1 MNDLELIKNY
11 ISWDKKSFNIIYE
24 KYVDKIYRFVYLK
37 TTNTEVTQDI
47 VSDVFFSVLDNIESF
62 NSNENSNFNSWIYKI
77 AYNKIID
84 FYKRNEKY
92 KTYDIWDYL
101 DIWFEENLNK
111 NIEDKD
117 KLIEIFNY
125 LKTIRSDHRE
135 ILMYR
140 IWEDLSFKEISEIT
154 WMSLSNCKKI
164 SSRVLRNINGKFIII
179 LFIFLI

>member
-11 ISWDKKSFNIIYE
+11 LSWDKKSFDIIYE
-24 KYVDKIYRFVYLK
+24 KYVDKIYRFIYLK
-37 TTNTEVTQDI
+37 TTNIEVSQDI
-47 VSDVFFSVLDNIESF
+47 VSEVFLSVLNNLDTFSL
-62 NSNENSNFNSWIYKI
+62 SKNSNFNSWIYKI

-84 FYKRNEKY
+84 FYKKNEKQ
-92 KTYDIWDYL
+92 KTFEIWDYL

-125 LKTIRSDHRE
+125 LKTIKSEHRE
-135 ILMYR
+135 ILIYR
-140 IWEDLSFKEISEIT
+140 IWENLSFKEISEIT
-154 WMSLSNCKKI
+154 WMSLNNCKKI
-164 SSRVLRNINGKFIII
+164 SSRVLKTINEKFIIL